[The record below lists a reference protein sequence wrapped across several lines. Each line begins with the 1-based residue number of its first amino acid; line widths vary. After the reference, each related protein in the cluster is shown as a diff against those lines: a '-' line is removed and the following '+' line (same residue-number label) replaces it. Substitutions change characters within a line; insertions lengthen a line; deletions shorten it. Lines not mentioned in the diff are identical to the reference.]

1 MECFPKNRA
10 PMKEKDLEPFRAAL
24 TRYLYICK
32 AKHLLNCVMPFEKMW
47 DLGRHIFGLIRKH
60 TRHLR

>member
-1 MECFPKNRA
+1 
-10 PMKEKDLEPFRAAL
+10 MKEKDLEPFRAAL